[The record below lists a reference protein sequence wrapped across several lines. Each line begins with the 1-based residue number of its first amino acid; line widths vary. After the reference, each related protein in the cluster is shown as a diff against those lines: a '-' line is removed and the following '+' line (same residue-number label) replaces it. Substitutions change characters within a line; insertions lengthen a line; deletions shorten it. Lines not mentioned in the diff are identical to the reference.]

1 MILTVCTDPG
11 IIQFV
16 KIFKIIFQMIQILGP
31 ILAMLSLA
39 ILFFKMIAHS
49 NEKEYLL
56 YKKQIKNCII
66 ALVIT
71 FFLPVFVNLVMSAT
85 FMTDTFE
92 VSACWKDVEKE
103 SYSGVGTYLESPNTR
118 GSSGSYII
126 NPDEYTGEGTDGNP
140 NGDGGSISANSN
152 DLFSAC
158 EEQAEWMKNYKYE
171 YERNPTVEKSKK
183 KGTCVT
189 YVACVLQR
197 IGALKSG
204 KMIWHNGSGYGT
216 GKVFGTTSSM
226 KVIYM
231 NNKSLGSLKS
241 ELQAGDIIMVDDNKS
256 GKKGNGGHIFIFA
269 GDWNSKGNPMIYD
282 NHSAENVKKG
292 KSAKHQYSKKR
303 KVLAVV
309 RLSK

>member
-1 MILTVCTDPG
+1 
-11 IIQFV
+11 
-16 KIFKIIFQMIQILGP
+16 
-31 ILAMLSLA
+31 
-39 ILFFKMIAHS
+39 
-49 NEKEYLL
+49 
-56 YKKQIKNCII
+56 
-66 ALVIT
+66 
-71 FFLPVFVNLVMSAT
+71 
-85 FMTDTFE
+85 
-92 VSACWKDVEKE
+92 
-103 SYSGVGTYLESPNTR
+103 
-118 GSSGSYII
+118 
-126 NPDEYTGEGTDGNP
+126 
-140 NGDGGSISANSN
+140 
-152 DLFSAC
+152 
-158 EEQAEWMKNYKYE
+158 MKNYKYE
-171 YERNPTVEKSKK
+171 YEKHPTIEKSKK

-204 KMIWHNGSGYGT
+204 KMIWHDGRGYGT

-231 NNKSLGSLKS
+231 NNKSLGALKS

-269 GDWNSKGNPMIYD
+269 GDWNSKGNPMTYD